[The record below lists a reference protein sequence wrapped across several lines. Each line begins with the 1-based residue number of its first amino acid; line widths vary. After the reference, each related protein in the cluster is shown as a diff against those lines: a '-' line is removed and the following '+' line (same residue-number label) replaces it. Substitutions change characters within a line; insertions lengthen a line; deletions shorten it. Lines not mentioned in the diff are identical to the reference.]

1 MIDREFKKLIKLI
14 YPELT
19 TKRGIVNK
27 CYEIMGLELV
37 KDNEFINKEF
47 LYNDE
52 VVKPIGKK
60 V

>member
-47 LYNDE
+47 L
-52 VVKPIGKK
+52 
-60 V
+60 